1 MTPTGSGE
9 AAAGLRGEVAAR
21 LRGEVAARLRGE
33 VVARLRDERA
43 ELLAEGPPDG
53 RAWCLAWTDKVDR
66 AIAQLR
72 EDGGAGSVSVLAIGL
87 VYEWK
92 KGGLE
97 WV

>member
-9 AAAGLRGEVAAR
+9 V
-21 LRGEVAARLRGE
+21 VARLRGE

-66 AIAQLR
+66 AIAQLNVQP
-72 EDGGAGSVSVLAIGL
+72 GAGDELHAIGQNGSQPIT
-87 VYEWK
+87 K
-92 KGGLE
+92 DGHGM
-97 WV
+97 